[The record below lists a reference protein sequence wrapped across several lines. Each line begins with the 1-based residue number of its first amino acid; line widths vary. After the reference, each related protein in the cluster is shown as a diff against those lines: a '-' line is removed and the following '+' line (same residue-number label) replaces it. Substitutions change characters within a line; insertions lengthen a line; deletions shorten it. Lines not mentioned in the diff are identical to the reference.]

1 MPNVEVR
8 GRYRAFTYDGTTP
21 LDFTTYANNVSV
33 IRRPNE
39 ISFVTLRQY
48 IPGISTPFTSFEP
61 GSAYVIVS
69 RNSDAN
75 FDMGPYTRVDRL
87 PSTLNVKSPQYYLGM
102 DKNSITIPLSVYA
115 LSVNKPLSS
124 VTGITYVNGVGAGQ
138 STVSVNDIRGGFQ
151 TTFTHFLP
159 NSGYQLRN
167 RVPFTFFAP
176 LQSEMG
182 DAYATGINTA
192 GQLGMGYQ
200 YNSYGYTQLYGNWDK
215 VVISPA
221 STNTHAA
228 ALSTCGTK
236 KKLFV
241 CGGNPRGMLGLTQVV
256 NNTLQPVVTATQT
269 VWQELKSIWTWD
281 WNNNAYRDILL
292 TENILDVEVGVYFTI
307 IKTNVKLYG
316 CGFMRHL
323 GNAPTGAFNG
333 NSYQF
338 KDAIIPSTNVSYI
351 PYFTSYLNRSDSLQ
365 FSSTFTTDTGTYNEI
380 LASNV
385 NKFQARDVRWYWL
398 DSAGRLYGQG
408 KISDG
413 SYLVGYSDKI
423 PVLPIGLPTNT
434 INSNYITTVQL
445 YGPGDPSTRYNEQ
458 FFSDFD
464 ASATTIVALSTD
476 NKRWLAGGYA
486 YNGGSL
492 SNLSTTASIS
502 LSTICFYNSNQ
513 NAYVPQ
519 NGYFLRLYAING
531 GYMGVLNGE
540 IYTNGSKP
548 TAIGANPS
556 NLLPA
561 STLPR
566 LNGALG
572 VNPDEQFRFRSLYRL
587 SDLGQPTYNCKALY
601 CSTQLVAMITQS
613 NQLFLV
619 GSNIYGKL
627 GMPDSPTT
635 LVYNVFTQ
643 NITDNIYNVNINDNN
658 LVVYKTDRNP
668 AISPTPRPTFTPTPT
683 PTLPVKFKTQGFMVG
698 ELPQSMLE
706 AFTQDSVRDGN
717 NSSYGWSTNI
727 LFNEPAGRTNCN
739 SQVFNN
745 YSLILA
751 YDYGANS
758 TNPAQNVRFYRHYS
772 NRTFESPQMEPASFG
787 GRICNVFNGYST
799 GPGNN
804 IIDSSKL
811 CFQYFSQNFPR
822 AEYCSTIQNNFVGY
836 QQQIYTK
843 MAPNSGTFQDNRN
856 SKQRIEI
863 DSSDIGNSAQTDFYI
878 NPANNSYH
886 VLYHKKIN
894 PSSTFDFQ
902 YYFYYTNSYD
912 RGNTWST
919 PQLVQNGYFSTN
931 LYTAQAGPYL
941 GQLFCSRGMPN
952 DHLVVI
958 DTNRQFNS
966 NTPKPAALFS
976 VTAGNNIYRVVCAYT
991 DRTPLDSFDELAT
1004 QTSSSNAV
1012 NFHGDIGNL
1021 KLLTDQTNS
1030 LIAMY
1035 CGADT
1040 PPSSPSNSGWPTGD
1054 GSDGG
1059 GYLGTPYTGEAPCR
1073 IYYRYRNL
1081 NSFNWSAQREI
1092 GKTFPRRGDFDY
1104 AGYPYG
1110 RGFIGRIWDA
1120 CIDESDNTLCIVYT
1134 PIVDRNTTRQA
1145 KWSFCAWK
1153 LYVKKVNIYTNTTI
1167 FDELIYD
1174 ITSHSTTSTVY
1185 FKTITVSNI
1194 YYDTQRSS
1202 LVVCAHTVKDNTL
1215 GDGAGVTLQRTG
1227 VNSWTYIGNGP
1238 FGGGVTTTRKLKFIT
1253 QKYV

>member
-21 LDFTTYANNVSV
+21 LDFTTYANYVSV

-48 IPGISTPFTSFEP
+48 RPGISTPFTEFEP

-69 RNSDAN
+69 REGDYS

-87 PSTLNVKSPQYYLGM
+87 PSSLNVKSPQYYLGL

-115 LSVNKPLSS
+115 LSVNTPLSS

-138 STVSVNDIRGGFQ
+138 RTVTVDQIRSGFE
-151 TTFTHFLP
+151 TGFTHFLP

-167 RVPFTFFAP
+167 RVPYTFFAP

-182 DAYATGINTA
+182 DAYATGANTA

-200 YNSYGYTQLYGNWDK
+200 YNSFDYTQLYGNWDK
-215 VVISPA
+215 VVIS
-221 STNTHAA
+221 STHSA

-241 CGGNPRGMLGLTQVV
+241 CGSNTYGQLGLTNVD
-256 NNTLQPVVTATQT
+256 NAQPILTATQT
-269 VWQELKSIWTWD
+269 VWRELKNIWTWD
-281 WNNNAYRDILL
+281 WNNNVYRDILL
-292 TENILDVEVGVYFTI
+292 TENILDAEVGADFTLI
-307 IKTNVKLYG
+307 QTNVQFYG
-316 CGFMRHL
+316 CGRMCNM
-323 GNAPTGAFNG
+323 GIAPPGAQGSPGYQFNG
-333 NSYQF
+333 VSGNSF
-338 KDAIIPSTNVSYI
+338 TNYYV
-351 PYFTSYLNRSDSLQ
+351 PYFTSYLNRSTASKFSTTQGPDSAL
-365 FSSTFTTDTGTYNEI
+365 YNQI
-380 LASNV
+380 LSN
-385 NKFQARDVRWYWL
+385 NIMKFQARDLRWYWL
-398 DSAGRLYGQG
+398 DAAGRLYGAG
-408 KISDG
+408 KIGGTTSG
-413 SYLVGYSDKI
+413 LGGVTSSPI
-423 PVLPIGLPTNT
+423 VLPLGLGSATSSYDTNYT
-434 INSNYITTVQL
+434 SSVQL
-445 YGPGDPSTRYNEQ
+445 YGPGAPSTRYNNQ
-458 FFSDFD
+458 FFGDFD
-464 ASATTIVALSTD
+464 ASPTSIAALSSNYYT
-476 NKRWLAGGYA
+476 WVVGGA
-486 YNGGSL
+486 VF
-492 SNLSTTASIS
+492 STTNFSS
-502 LSTICFYNSNQ
+502 LSTICFFDPVQ

-519 NGYFLRLYAING
+519 NDYSLRLFSTYFGFIGIANG
-531 GYMGVLNGE
+531 KLYFSGSATYNGVNGA
-540 IYTNGSKP
+540 GDSV
-548 TAIGANPS
+548 AS
-556 NLLPA
+556 RLPA

-572 VNPDEQFRFRSLYRL
+572 TNPQEQIRFRSLIPLTYM
-587 SDLGQPTYNCKALY
+587 GQPDISWKSLNCAQYITAAIDNNNKLY
-601 CSTQLVAMITQS
+601 VCGNNFYGQLGIPLNPTS
-613 NQLFLV
+613 NL
-619 GSNIYGKL
+619 I
-627 GMPDSPTT
+627 TT
-635 LVYNVFTQ
+635 LTQ
-643 NITDNIYNVNINDNN
+643 VTPDNIYNVNVNDRN
-658 LVVYKTDRNP
+658 LIVYKTNRNP
-668 AISPTPRPTFTPTPT
+668 SITPTPRPSPTP
-683 PTLPVKFKTQGFMVG
+683 VARYKTQGFMVG
-698 ELPQSMLE
+698 NLPQSMLTSS
-706 AFTQDSVRDGN
+706 TQDNPRDGN
-717 NSSYGWSTNI
+717 NSSFGWSTNI
-727 LFNEPAGRTNCN
+727 LFNEPSGRDNCN
-739 SQVFNN
+739 SQVYNN

-758 TNPAQNVRFYRHYS
+758 TNPAQSTRVYRHYS
-772 NRTFESPQMEPASFG
+772 SRTFESQQIEPASFG

-799 GPGNN
+799 GSSNN
-804 IIDSSKL
+804 SPDNSKL

-822 AEYCSTIQNNFVGY
+822 AEYCSMVDGTNPLGY
-836 QQQIYTK
+836 LQPIYTK
-843 MAPNSGTFQDNRN
+843 MAPNSGTFKDNRN

-863 DSSDIGNSAQTDFYI
+863 DSSEIGNSAQTDFFI
-878 NPANNSYH
+878 NPINNSYH
-886 VLYHKKIN
+886 VLYHKKID
-894 PSSTFDFQ
+894 PSSPSDFQ

-919 PQLVQNGYFSTN
+919 PQLVQNGYFRTN
-931 LYTAQAGPYL
+931 SNIQQAGPYL

-991 DRTPLDSFDELAT
+991 DSTPLDTFDELAT

-1040 PPSSPSNSGWPTGD
+1040 PPSPASSWQSGD

-1059 GYLGTPYTGEAPCR
+1059 GYLGAPYTGEAPCR

-1081 NSFNWSAQREI
+1081 NSFDWSAQREI
-1092 GKTFPRRGDFDY
+1092 GKTFPRRGLFEY
-1104 AGYPYG
+1104 LPSVNPFG
-1110 RGFIGRIWDA
+1110 RGIIGRIWDA

-1134 PIVDRNTTRQA
+1134 PTVDRNITRQA

-1167 FDELIYD
+1167 FDELVYD
-1174 ITSHSTTSTVY
+1174 ITSHGTVGGTSY
-1185 FKTITVSNI
+1185 MKTITVSNI

-1202 LVVCAHTVKDNTL
+1202 LVVCAHTAYDTTL
-1215 GDGAGVTLQRTG
+1215 GDGAGVTLQRAGT
-1227 VNSWTYIGNGP
+1227 NSWTYIGQGP
-1238 FGGGVTTTRKLKFIT
+1238 FSGSVYGSRKYKLIT